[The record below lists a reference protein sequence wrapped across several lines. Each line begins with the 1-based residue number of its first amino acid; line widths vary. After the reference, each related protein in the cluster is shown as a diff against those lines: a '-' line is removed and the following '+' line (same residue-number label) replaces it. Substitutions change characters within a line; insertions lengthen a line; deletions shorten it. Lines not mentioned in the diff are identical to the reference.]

1 MAKTASFSP
10 NDESGLHPL
19 ARRAWT
25 MLLLF
30 WVSLLVAAA
39 IGGTLLTLLGPPAD
53 RATAE
58 ASHAAPTVFGNQLAQ
73 LAKLFQHGAAG
84 APHEGKEGGVE
95 AGPPPPMPA
104 KPHLADPHAGK
115 PDTPQSGAILPPP
128 PPFAGQPVPPLAST
142 ASAIAPP
149 NPALLEPSPNI
160 PGGFLPRIA
169 ADGRTP
175 MQVFAAHVDPADH
188 RPRVA
193 ILIAGIGMNI
203 AESEQAVGRL
213 PAAMSLAITPY
224 ATRLDAL
231 LGHARAGGHEL
242 LVSAP
247 LEPAGYPLN
256 DPGHHALLTG
266 APMAQNAQRLEWT
279 LTRFNGF
286 VGVTGAMGDL
296 HGERF
301 AASSGQMGPML
312 EALAARGLF
321 FLDAR
326 ANTRMVGLARQPRM
340 NYRGVDLVLDDTPGP
355 DAMDAALAKLEKL
368 AVARGAAIG
377 VIGRPSPVAVD
388 RLSVWA
394 TALDS
399 HGLALAPV
407 SAVVQMP
414 QAP

>member
-10 NDESGLHPL
+10 NDEQGLHPL

-30 WVSLLVAAA
+30 WSTLLVAAA
-39 IGGTLLTLLGPPAD
+39 VGGTVLTLLGPPSGE
-53 RATAE
+53 TPAE
-58 ASHAAPTVFGNQLAQ
+58 ATHPAPTVFGNQLAQ
-73 LAKLFQHGAAG
+73 LAKLFQHGAPA
-84 APHEGKEGGVE
+84 APN
-95 AGPPPPMPA
+95 
-104 KPHLADPHAGK
+104 DGK
-115 PDTPQSGAILPPP
+115 PDAAEPGPPAKSPDAQSADVQPRPTDTRPPNAMLPPP
-128 PPFAGQPVPPLAST
+128 SGSAPPIPPPLASS
-142 ASAIAPP
+142 ANAIAAP

-160 PGGFLPRIA
+160 PGGFLPRVA
-169 ADGRTP
+169 DDGRTA
-175 MQVFAAHVDPADH
+175 MQVYAAHFDPADH

-193 ILIAGIGMNI
+193 ILIAGMGMNN
-203 AESEQAVGRL
+203 AESEQAAARL
-213 PAAMSLAITPY
+213 PAAISLAVTPY
-224 ATRLDAL
+224 AANPGAL
-231 LGHARAGGHEL
+231 LDDARAGGHEL
-242 LVSAP
+242 LISVP
-247 LEPAGYPLN
+247 MEPAGFPLN

-286 VGVTGAMGDL
+286 VGVTGALGDL

-301 AASSGQMGPML
+301 AASPGQMGPML

-326 ANTRMVGLARQPRM
+326 ANARMVGLARQPQM
-340 NYRGVDLVLDDTPGP
+340 SYRGVDLVLDDTPGP
-355 DAMDAALAKLEKL
+355 DAIDAALAKLEKL
-368 AVARGAAIG
+368 AVSRGAAIG
-377 VIGRPSPVAVD
+377 LIGRPSPVAVD

-407 SAVVQMP
+407 SLVVQMP